1 MGMCKE
7 CKNFGNCA
15 VLICLSDPEKLMDDS
30 LVDEVCNS
38 MGGFINK

>member
-7 CKNFGNCA
+7 CKNFNSCA
-15 VLICLSDPEKLMDDS
+15 LLICLADPEKLMDDS